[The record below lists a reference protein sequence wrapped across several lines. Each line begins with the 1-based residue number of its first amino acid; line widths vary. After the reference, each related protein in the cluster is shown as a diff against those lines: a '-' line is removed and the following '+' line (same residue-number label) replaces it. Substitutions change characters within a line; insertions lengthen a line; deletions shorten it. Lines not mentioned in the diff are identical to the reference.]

1 MSMEWEVEVSQ
12 QWTESGTLIVEAES
26 EEDAREI
33 AHEML
38 CDGDDSITWLS
49 SNMDPGEQTVESV
62 VLSGGKGDERRH
74 DRHDKGK
81 RAT

>member
-38 CDGDDSITWLS
+38 CDGDDSIVWAS

-62 VLSGGKGDERRH
+62 VLSG
-74 DRHDKGK
+74 
-81 RAT
+81 ANQ